1 MQSEIENEFEVTNLP
16 STGTPLSHSTHAAN
30 SETLNSMLTE
40 LMNYMLRIRRKYTYF
55 LIKDTQ
61 FLYHIYSYSHL
72 KKILNRCF
80 FAVHWCNE
88 TITNIITIIKSWQR
102 QKWFSELYSTHDDM
116 QILIVRLSQQ
126 KLVLNIVN
134 NIKIRIFSSTLCNGK
149 PQNKLVK
156 NIPYKT

>member
-1 MQSEIENEFEVTNLP
+1 M
-16 STGTPLSHSTHAAN
+16 
-30 SETLNSMLTE
+30 
-40 LMNYMLRIRRKYTYF
+40 
-55 LIKDTQ
+55 
-61 FLYHIYSYSHL
+61 
-72 KKILNRCF
+72 F

-126 KLVLNIVN
+126 KQVLNIVN
-134 NIKIRIFSSTLCNGK
+134 NIKIRIFSSTLCNGN

-156 NIPYKT
+156 NIPYKTQNVRKPTIQCHFLFAEGRYGRPLFGLVRFISPAAVPFMLRSGRP